1 MTEVNPKVSP
11 EELSNERPLKISK
24 TLQEEGDF
32 CEEEEEKE
40 AVDKS
45 MKPGLQRYLVAI
57 EYIGTRFC
65 GSQQQLNHRTVVG
78 VLQVLFFLLQITTP
92 LDFFFVVSQDYNY
105 NCVE

>member
-1 MTEVNPKVSP
+1 MTEVNPKASP
-11 EELSNERPLKISK
+11 EESPNERPSKISK
-24 TLQEEGDF
+24 TLQEGDSS
-32 CEEEEEKE
+32 EEEEEKE

-45 MKPGLQRYLVAI
+45 MKPGLQRYLVAV

-78 VLQVLFFLLQITTP
+78 VLQVLFFLLRIITQ
-92 LDFFFVVSQDYNY
+92 LVFFCVIPRNYNN